1 MASCCKLHKQ
11 REQGRDRHVII
22 AAMRSALL
30 FGVFTLVSALAPVQ
44 AQTAPDRHNF
54 AVAGGQFQ
62 LDGKPYQI
70 ISGEM
75 HYPRVP
81 RPYWPDRFRKARA
94 MGLNTITTYVF
105 WNLHEPRPGV
115 YDFAGQNDIAE
126 YIREAQQ
133 EGLNVILRPG
143 PYVCAEWELGGYP
156 SWLLKDRDLTLRS
169 TDPKYLA
176 AMNEWFARL
185 AKELSPLLLHN
196 GGPII
201 AVQVENEYG
210 SFGDDHAY
218 MEAVRDALLKSG
230 LAASDTLLY
239 TADGPEQVPNGSLPG
254 LPAVINFG
262 TGDANQGF
270 ETLKKLRP
278 TGPYMNGEYW
288 AGWFDHWGEHHHTT
302 AVSANASEYEWMLQQ
317 GYSVSMYMF
326 HGGSSFGFM
335 NGANSNGTNYE
346 PDTTS
351 YDYDA
356 PLNESGQPTAK
367 FTAFRDVIARVTG
380 RTPPPIPQAMPAKTY
395 PLSTR
400 VESASLWKNLPA
412 AVESDKLLTM
422 EDLDQAYGYILYR
435 TQVAN
440 GVAGELVIDG
450 LHDYA
455 QIYVDQKLVGTIDRR
470 LGQSALALP
479 PILGKATLDILVEN
493 TGRVNFTKVLRTERK
508 GITGSVRIGGQQ
520 PAHWLI
526 YSLPL
531 TETRKLHFKRAACEG
546 PCFYR
551 YSLSVQPSASGIS
564 TPADTF
570 LDTRGLSKGVAFLNG
585 QPLGRFWSVG
595 PEFTLYTPG
604 PWLHAVGNEIVLFD
618 LQGTAKESLKTT
630 DHADYGPP
638 IK

>member
-1 MASCCKLHKQ
+1 M
-11 REQGRDRHVII
+11 I
-22 AAMRSALL
+22 APMRSALL
-30 FGVFTLVSALAPVQ
+30 MAALLVGPAFSSAR
-44 AQTAPDRHNF
+44 AQDASSQHTF
-54 AVAGGQFQ
+54 AVASGQFQ

-70 ISGEM
+70 LSGEM

-81 RPYWPDRFRKARA
+81 RAYWPDRFRKARA

-115 YDFAGQNDIAE
+115 YDFTGQNDITE
-126 YIREAQQ
+126 YIREAQK

-156 SWLLKDRDLTLRS
+156 SWLLKDRNLTLRS
-169 TDPKYLA
+169 ADPKYLA
-176 AMNEWFARL
+176 AMNKWFARL

-201 AVQVENEYG
+201 AIQVENEYG
-210 SFGDDHAY
+210 SFGDDHVY
-218 MEAVRDALLKSG
+218 MEAVKDALLKSG

-262 TGDANQGF
+262 TGDAKQGF

-278 TGPYMNGEYW
+278 DGPFMTGEYW

-302 AVSANASEYEWMLQQ
+302 AVAANASEYEWMLQQ

-326 HGGSSFGFM
+326 HGGTSFGFM

-367 FTAFRDVIARVTG
+367 FNAFREAITRVTG
-380 RTPPPIPQAMPAKTY
+380 KTPSAIPPPIAAQTY
-395 PLSTR
+395 PISAR
-400 VESASLWKNLPA
+400 AESASLWNNLPA
-412 AVESDKLLTM
+412 PVESDKLLTM
-422 EDLDQAYGYILYR
+422 EDLDQAYGSILYR
-435 TQVAN
+435 TQIAN
-440 GVAGELVIDG
+440 GAAGELAIDG

-455 QIYVDQKLVGTIDRR
+455 QIYIDRKLVGAIDRR
-470 LGQSALALP
+470 LGQSTLALP

-493 TGRVNFTKVLRTERK
+493 SGRVNFTKVIRTERK
-508 GITGSVRIGGQQ
+508 GITGSVSIGGRQ
-520 PAHWLI
+520 PAHWQI
-526 YSLPL
+526 YSLPMSDL
-531 TETRKLHFKRAACEG
+531 VKLRFTRKTCEG

-551 YSLSVQPSASGIS
+551 YSMTAAPSAGSA
-564 TPADTF
+564 PLPDTF
-570 LDTRGLSKGVAFLNG
+570 LDTHGLSKGIAFLNS

-604 PWLHAVGNEIVLFD
+604 PWLHAGTNEIVLFD
-618 LQGTAKESLKTT
+618 LQGTAKESLRST
-630 DHADYGPP
+630 DRADYGPSA
-638 IK
+638 K

>member
-1 MASCCKLHKQ
+1 
-11 REQGRDRHVII
+11 
-22 AAMRSALL
+22 MRIALL
-30 FGVFTLVSALAPVQ
+30 LAAVIGGSLF
-44 AQTAPDRHNF
+44 AQSQPAAAPHTF
-54 AVAGGQFQ
+54 AVSNGQFQ
-62 LDGKPYQI
+62 FDGKPYQI
-70 ISGEM
+70 LSGEM

-81 RPYWPDRFRKARA
+81 RAYWHDRFQKARA

-143 PYVCAEWELGGYP
+143 PYVCAEWDLGGYP
-156 SWLLKDRDLTLRS
+156 SWLLKDRNLTLRS
-169 TDPKYLA
+169 TDPKYIA

-185 AKELSPLLLHN
+185 AKELAPLLLHN

-201 AVQVENEYG
+201 AIQVENEYG

-218 MEAVRDALLKSG
+218 MQAVKDALLKSG
-230 LAASDTLLY
+230 LAAADTLLY
-239 TADGPEQVPNGSLPG
+239 TADGPEQVPNGSLPE

-262 TGDANQGF
+262 TGDAKQGF

-278 TGPYMNGEYW
+278 DGPFMTGEYW

-302 AVSANASEYEWMLQQ
+302 PVAANATEYEWMLRQ

-326 HGGSSFGFM
+326 HGGTSFGFM
-335 NGANSNGTNYE
+335 NGANSNGSNYE

-367 FTAFRDVIARVTG
+367 FMAFREAISRVTG
-380 RTPPPIPQAMPAKTY
+380 KTPPALPEPIAAQRYTVS
-395 PLSTR
+395 LR
-400 VESASLWKNLPA
+400 EESASLWSNLPA
-412 AVESDKLLTM
+412 PTESDHLLTM
-422 EDLDQAYGYILYR
+422 EDLDRAYGYILYR
-435 TQVAN
+435 TQIAN
-440 GVAGELVIDG
+440 GATGELAIDG

-455 QIYVDQKLVGTIDRR
+455 QVYIDQKLVGTLDRR
-470 LGQSALALP
+470 LGRTSLALP

-493 TGRVNFTKVLRTERK
+493 SGRVNFTKVIRTERK
-508 GITGSVRIGGQQ
+508 GIVGSVSIGGQR
-520 PAHWLI
+520 PAHWQI

-531 TETRKLHFKRAACEG
+531 TDVARLHFKKSACEG

-551 YSLSVQPSASGIS
+551 YSMNAQTSSARNKAV
-564 TPADTF
+564 PDTF
-570 LDTRGLSKGVAFLNG
+570 LDTHGLSKGMAFLNG
-585 QPLGRFWSVG
+585 KPLGRFWSVG
-595 PEFTLYTPG
+595 PEFSLYTPG
-604 PWLHAVGNEIVLFD
+604 PWLHAGSNDVIIFD
-618 LQGTAKESLKTT
+618 LQGTGNESLKTI
-630 DHADYGPP
+630 DHADYGPTA
-638 IK
+638 K